1 MPNKTYADIL
11 GEKADL
17 NQSLLEYIQQQI
29 KLKNGNFASIETEY
43 HLYLQ
48 SKGLKKP
55 KLKSMDDTHEL
66 KWIKVGLLRHSPKVN
81 ARWRTETPNDRQKIY
96 SLASE
101 WNNDY
106 LDAIHVQ
113 VINNEYYVGEGMKR
127 AASAFLNYGPDYE
140 IPCLVDF
147 SMKDQKFTNASVRHQ
162 NDIFEKINNGRDR
175 LDSFTYYFTQY
186 VQGDKMA
193 KAVIETMKK
202 TNYNFTPF
210 SDIKPVYNGL
220 KTIEKIFHLK
230 ISGDYKNV
238 SLENKRG
245 PNIQTVFKHH
255 KSVYGEETPHNSYI
269 LTFVAFK
276 HHFESD
282 NLRVGEEQF
291 NFIMNNAKTM
301 NILAKEKDNHVIK
314 VGLKS
319 GNDFASKWGQ
329 GLKGKSGVPQGMK
342 LISELWNKCY
352 DNIPQGKEILQSRLD
367 DKYFQALEA
376 KGANSEYKYIHYLE
390 NPLTGLI

>member
-113 VINNEYYVGEGMKR
+113 VINNQYYVGEGMKR

-230 ISGDYKNV
+230 ISGDDKNV

-255 KSVYGEETPHNSYI
+255 KKVHGDETPHNSYI

-282 NLRVGEEQF
+282 DLRVGEEQF

-301 NILAKEKDNHVIK
+301 NILPKEKNGSVVK
-314 VGLKS
+314 VGLKTGS
-319 GNDFASKWGQ
+319 DFASKWGQ
-329 GLKGKSGVPQGMK
+329 GLKGKLGVPKGME
-342 LISELWNKCY
+342 LISQLWNKCY
-352 DNIPQGKEILQSRLD
+352 DNIPEGKQILQSRID
-367 DKYFQALEA
+367 EKYFQALEA
-376 KGANSEYKYIHYLE
+376 KGKSDYKYSDYLA
-390 NPLTGLI
+390 NPLKGLI

>member
-17 NQSLLEYIQQQI
+17 NQSLSEYIQQQV
-29 KLKNGNFASIETEY
+29 KLKNGNSASIETEY

-48 SKGLKKP
+48 SKSLKKP

-66 KWIKVGLLRHSPKVN
+66 KWIKVGLLRHTPKVN

-101 WNNDY
+101 WNNNY

-113 VINNEYYVGEGMKR
+113 VIDNQYYVGEGMKR

-140 IPCLVDF
+140 IPCLVDW
-147 SMKDQKFTNASVRHQ
+147 SMKDENFTNAVVKKQ
-162 NDIFEKINNGRDR
+162 NNIFEKINNGRDR
-175 LDSFTYYFTQY
+175 LDSFTYYFAHY
-186 VQGDKMA
+186 VQGDRMA
-193 KAVIETMKK
+193 KAVIETMRK
-202 TNYNFTPF
+202 TGYNFTPF
-210 SDIKPVYNGL
+210 SDTTPVYNGL

-230 ISGDYKNV
+230 ISGDHDKI
-238 SLENKRG
+238 SLENMRG
-245 PNIQTVFKHH
+245 PNIQCVFKHH

-282 NLRVGEEQF
+282 DLRVDEEQF
-291 NFIMNNAKTM
+291 NFIMENAKTM
-301 NILAKEKDNHVIK
+301 NILLKEKDGHVIK

-319 GNDFASKWGQ
+319 GSDFASKWGL
-329 GLKGKSGVPQGMK
+329 GLKGKGGVPQGMK
-342 LISELWNKCY
+342 MISELWNKCY
-352 DNIPQGKEILQSRLD
+352 DNIPEGKKILQSRID
-367 DKYFQALEA
+367 DKYFEALIA
-376 KGANSEYKYIHYLE
+376 KGKSDYYYSHYLA
-390 NPLTGLI
+390 NPLIGTI